1 MIELSSCLVV
11 LSHQGGCYMYPLS
24 SSRQDQS
31 PLAHVWSHL
40 SSDLQTCIVG
50 LLAELAL
57 NALVARPQNWPQ
69 REEACDVEQATH
81 AQNPS

>member
-1 MIELSSCLVV
+1 
-11 LSHQGGCYMYPLS
+11 MYPLP

-40 SSDLQTCIVG
+40 SSDLQTCVVG

-57 NALVARPQNWPQ
+57 NVVVARPQNWSQ
-69 REEACDVEQATH
+69 REEAHDVEQATY
-81 AQNPS
+81 AQDPS